1 MTLKEIAERME
12 ADAFLKN
19 CDISVLVED
28 WKDEIFWQAVIKK
41 QFPHYKIDFPYSEA
55 KGSDAVL
62 KYKDFV
68 NKKLIICIDSDNK
81 YLYTEN
87 HDLFKNYIFH
97 TYVYN
102 IENFQCNPNSLKQIC
117 KEIVLLDNFDFQNFL
132 KKLSETISPILYF
145 WLYIYETSYKEGKE
159 ILSVKKIRKVLKLKS
174 EEIDITNIEETFI
187 KLKENI
193 EILLNEL
200 KTTMDWYDSAVEY
213 NIPDIKEKLSK
224 QNILIDEIYLFF
236 NGHIIFE
243 NIITP
248 LLNSVITKLKQDKIS
263 EIKETLKNAKG
274 KVLEENLKQFE
285 NITNKDVATKLS
297 DNFNYAINNLENN
310 EWMTKIFND
319 FRRLKD

>member
-159 ILSVKKIRKVLKLKS
+159 ILSAKKIRKVLKLKS